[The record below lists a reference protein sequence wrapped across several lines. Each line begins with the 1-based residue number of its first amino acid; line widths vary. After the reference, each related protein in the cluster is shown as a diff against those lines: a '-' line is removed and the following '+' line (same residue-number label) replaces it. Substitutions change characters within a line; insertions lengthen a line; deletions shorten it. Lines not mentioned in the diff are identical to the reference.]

1 MRSTQV
7 VLSAVALSIGLFT
20 TTNTHASL
28 IPALGGQV
36 VNDTDLNITWLAN
49 ANLAATNTFGITGYV
64 IYPGFGWM
72 TWATAKAWIGAMNT
86 ANYLGYSDWRLPT
99 SDTCTGFNC
108 TGSEMG
114 HLYYNELGGV
124 GYPVLATVHND
135 NYNLFSNIVQSSY
148 FSGTEYQGTGGARNF
163 YFDTGNQG
171 AGGIY
176 NVSYAWAVRD
186 GQVSTV
192 PVPAAA

>member
-1 MRSTQV
+1 M
-7 VLSAVALSIGLFT
+7 
-20 TTNTHASL
+20 
-28 IPALGGQV
+28 
-36 VNDTDLNITWLAN
+36 
-49 ANLAATNTFGITGYV
+49 
-64 IYPGFGWM
+64 
-72 TWATAKAWIGAMNT
+72 
-86 ANYLGYSDWRLPT
+86 
-99 SDTCTGFNC
+99 
-108 TGSEMG
+108 
-114 HLYYNELGGV
+114 
-124 GYPVLATVHND
+124 HND

-192 PVPAAA
+192 PVPAAAWLLGSGLLGLLGFIRRRLSD